1 MKLCNDER
9 ICGYRQRRKLWQ
21 GHVQTEKYAQMARY
35 RKGSVWAHQMG
46 QTHMRVG
53 KRREH
58 MTENGSDHCLSP
70 TYLHYFFIF
79 VKFSIIFIVLIKKS
93 PFPYT
98 VCIPARTC
106 LIFFYISFP
115 TIMATLYIFYYLYIY
130 LATLKTLF
138 WSF

>member
-1 MKLCNDER
+1 MMKEFVGTDREGSCDEDT
-9 ICGYRQRRKLWQ
+9 YRQRNTHRWRDI
-21 GHVQTEKYAQMARY
+21 V
-35 RKGSVWAHQMG
+35 KGSVWAHQMG

-93 PFPYT
+93 PLPYT

-106 LIFFYISFP
+106 LFFFYISFP
-115 TIMATLYIFYYLYIY
+115 TIMATLYIFYCLYIY

-138 WSF
+138 